1 MKIIVVVLEV
11 NLIKNHEQWFVDT
24 YATRHACIEN
34 IILSICKEV
43 VGEYLYMRNL
53 SIFKVLGVGK
63 AILKMTLKKPLTLN
77 IMLHVVNIKMDLI
90 FGSLLRKK

>member
-1 MKIIVVVLEV
+1 
-11 NLIKNHEQWFVDT
+11 
-24 YATRHACIEN
+24 
-34 IILSICKEV
+34 
-43 VGEYLYMRNL
+43 MRNL

-77 IMLHVVNIKMDLI
+77 SMLHVVNIKMDLI